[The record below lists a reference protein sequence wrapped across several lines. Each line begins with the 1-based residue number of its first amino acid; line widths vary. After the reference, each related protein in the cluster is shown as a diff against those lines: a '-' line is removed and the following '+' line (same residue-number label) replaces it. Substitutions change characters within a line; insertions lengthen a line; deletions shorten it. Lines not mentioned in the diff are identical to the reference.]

1 MSLLSIRTARAEDAQ
16 ALHALAIIDS
26 ALPLT
31 GDILVAEQDGAA
43 IAAISL
49 ADGRIIADP
58 FRRSADTVEV
68 LRLRARQ
75 ELGARPVAA

>member
-31 GDILVAEQDGAA
+31 GGVLVAELDGVA

-49 ADGRIIADP
+49 TDGRVIADP

-75 ELGARPVAA
+75 ELRTRPVAA